1 MTQRAIFTC
10 DHATVLERDGMIEI
24 HGTADCVYESR
35 TIEAAANAM
44 AWELSR
50 LQSRI
55 AELEGENAKLTSYKD
70 TLCGLLDELT
80 DTEECR
86 YDHHDNCQSHNLHER
101 PCPHET
107 AKALLKKEYE
117 A

>member
-1 MTQRAIFTC
+1 MTERTIFECPAGKAWETDGELFRTYTIDDDAIFWSLVRAY
-10 DHATVLERDGMIEI
+10 DA
-24 HGTADCVYESR
+24 
-35 TIEAAANAM
+35 
-44 AWELSR
+44 